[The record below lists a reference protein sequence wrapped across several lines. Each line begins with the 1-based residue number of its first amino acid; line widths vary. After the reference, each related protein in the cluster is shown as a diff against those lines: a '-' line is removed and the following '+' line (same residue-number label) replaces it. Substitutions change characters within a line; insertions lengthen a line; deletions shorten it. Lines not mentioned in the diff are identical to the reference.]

1 MRPVVSGEQLREIYP
16 DLLKRLDD
24 SNDKIRVVVCDAL
37 RTFFECLPKN
47 WSRSLFEYML
57 KTLFVHLDDTNTE
70 IQRGVYTALETA
82 MSQDA
87 ATFVREAQ
95 AAAAKSVHSR
105 QCENL
110 ARQAM
115 SLQVEDMGDA
125 ENAVCAV
132 NLQTG
137 ALQLRNLVFVVLMG
151 VVYME
156 CSQLACTA
164 ASRPHHTQGGC
175 HLSNLRCCTCATWL
189 EVCPL
194 CAG

>member
-1 MRPVVSGEQLREIYP
+1 MRPVISGEQLREIYP

-37 RTFFECLPKN
+37 RTFFECLPSN
-47 WSRSLFEYML
+47 WSRSIFEYIL

-70 IQRGVYTALETA
+70 IQRGVYTALESA
-82 MSQDA
+82 MSKDA

-95 AAAAKSVHSR
+95 ASAAKSVHSR

-125 ENAVCAV
+125 ENIVCA
-132 NLQTG
+132 
-137 ALQLRNLVFVVLMG
+137 AMD
-151 VVYME
+151 
-156 CSQLACTA
+156 
-164 ASRPHHTQGGC
+164 
-175 HLSNLRCCTCATWL
+175 
-189 EVCPL
+189 
-194 CAG
+194 